1 MSATPHPAT
10 RLLQRMAFGL
20 LVGGSL
26 AAAGRA
32 TAAAPAGRIRLF
44 QVVTIRDDLLL
55 GLTPAELAAL
65 GPGPDVERLAR
76 SIAQHGQLSGWLYRS
91 QRGPDGTSRLVPAA
105 RISVSRQE
113 ALTLRP
119 YAPLIPVQAP

>member
-1 MSATPHPAT
+1 MSATPRPANG
-10 RLLQRMAFGL
+10 LLQRMALGL
-20 LVGGSL
+20 LLGGSL

-32 TAAAPAGRIRLF
+32 AAAPAGRVRLF
-44 QVVTIRDDLLL
+44 QVVTIRADLLL

-76 SIAQHGQLSGWLYRS
+76 SIAQHGQVAGWLYRCL
-91 QRGPDGTSRLVPAA
+91 RGPDGAQRLVAGG

-119 YAPLIPVQAP
+119 YLPAMPVLPP